1 MKEIGKSV
9 LKSVGVIFY
18 FAILFFAFTRMKIER
33 LAGDIKIFSGLFL
46 IFGLGMVEK
55 SYKKESGLDAITS
68 IELIVLA
75 FHSLSLIYVTK
86 ILKIEFGMY
95 LLYSGVV
102 ISIYYLIKGIV
113 LFTKGKKEEL
123 KKLSDISDIVKEKP
137 IKKEATKK
145 LEKEKKLKTIENKK
159 EKEKN
164 KAQTKS
170 KTVNKKTKT
179 LKKKSKI
186 V

>member
-9 LKSVGVIFY
+9 LKSIGVIFY
-18 FAILFFAFTRMKIER
+18 FAILFFAFTRMRIER
-33 LAGDIKIFSGLFL
+33 LAGDIKIFAGLFL
-46 IFGLGMVEK
+46 IFGLGMLEK
-55 SYKKESGLDAITS
+55 SYKRESGLDAITS

-102 ISIYYLIKGIV
+102 ISIYYIIKGIV

-123 KKLSDISDIVKEKP
+123 KKLSDISDIVKEEP

-145 LEKEKKLKTIENKK
+145 TEKEKKIKTIENKK
-159 EKEKN
+159 EKN
-164 KAQTKS
+164 KVQTKS
-170 KTVNKKTKT
+170 KIVNKKSKNTKV
-179 LKKKSKI
+179 KK
-186 V
+186 